1 MNIVYLNGIYCPD
14 SEACV
19 SVLDRGFIFGDGVYE
34 VIPAY
39 NGRLFRLQ
47 EHLQRLQGNLDAIR
61 INSPCTFEEWEGLL
75 IELIKKNR
83 ENSETGHFSVYLQV
97 TRGAAKRDHA
107 LPQDIKPTVFAM
119 ANPLQPP
126 TKEDLQQ
133 GIKAVTADDYRW
145 RNCQIKA
152 ISLLP
157 NVLLRQQAI
166 DEGATESILIRDG
179 FATEGAASNLFIVEN
194 GKLVTPPKG
203 PFLLPG
209 ITRDL
214 ILELAATNNIPFE
227 ETEIS
232 RERLFD
238 ADEIWVTSS
247 TKEILPITQL
257 DGQKVGSGKPG
268 PVWSSMVDLF
278 QAFKQS
284 IT

>member
-1 MNIVYLNGIYCPD
+1 MNIVYLNGDYCPD
-14 SEACV
+14 NEACV

-39 NGRLFRLQ
+39 NGHLFRLT
-47 EHLQRLQGNLDAIR
+47 EHLQRLQSNLNAIR
-61 INSPCTFEEWEGLL
+61 IQSPFSYQQWQEMLS
-75 IELIKKNR
+75 ELIDRNR
-83 ENSETGHFSVYLQV
+83 SNSDSEHFSVYLQV

-107 LPQDIKPTVFAM
+107 LPDNIEPTVFAM

-126 TKEDLQQ
+126 TKEDLKE

-194 GKLVTPPKG
+194 GKLATPPKG

-214 ILELAATNNIPFE
+214 ILELAAENNIPFE
-227 ETEIS
+227 ESEIS

-257 DGQKVGSGKPG
+257 DNKPVGTGAPG
-268 PVWSSMVDLF
+268 PAWSNMVDLF

-284 IT
+284 IS

>member
-1 MNIVYLNGIYCPD
+1 MSIVYLSGKFCPD
-14 SEACV
+14 TQACV

-39 NGRLFRLQ
+39 NGKLFRLP
-47 EHLQRLQGNLDAIR
+47 EHLNRLQGNLDAIR
-61 INSPCTFEEWEGLL
+61 IQNPLSLQQWEELL
-75 IELIKKNR
+75 IELISR
-83 ENSETGHFSVYLQV
+83 NSGNSDNEHFSVYLQV
-97 TRGAAKRDHA
+97 TRGVAKRDHA
-107 LPQDIKPTVFAM
+107 LPPNIEPTVFAM

-126 TKEDLQQ
+126 TKADLQI

-166 DEGATESILIRDG
+166 DAGATESILIRDG
-179 FATEGAASNLFIVEN
+179 FATEGAASNLFIVE
-194 GKLVTPPKG
+194 KDTLITPPKG

-214 ILELAATNNIPFE
+214 ILELAAESNIPFE

-232 RERLFD
+232 KQRLIQ
-238 ADEIWVTSS
+238 ADEIWTTSS
-247 TKEILPITQL
+247 TKEILPVTVL
-257 DGQKVGSGKPG
+257 DNKSVGHGTPG
-268 PVWSSMVDLF
+268 PVWSRMVDLF
-278 QAFKQS
+278 QAFKES
-284 IT
+284 HC